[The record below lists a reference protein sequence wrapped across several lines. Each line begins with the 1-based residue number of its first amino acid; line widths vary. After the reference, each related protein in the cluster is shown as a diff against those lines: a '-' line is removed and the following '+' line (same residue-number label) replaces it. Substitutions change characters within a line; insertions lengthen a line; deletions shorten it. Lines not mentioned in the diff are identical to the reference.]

1 MGAATALALARRGV
15 AVTLLEA
22 RDRLALAA
30 SGTNSGILHTG
41 FDSIP
46 GELETR
52 LILRSAELRDPVLE
66 RLAIPGAALR
76 ALLRP
81 RTDDD
86 RVTLAELARN
96 GLAEL
101 DEAGVL
107 NVPGEAVT
115 DPVAYTRALAAAS
128 RAQVMTGARVE
139 AIERGEDELS
149 LGLGLGARAPSRGG
163 ELRRPVRGRGR
174 PARR

>member
-52 LILRSAELRDPVLE
+52 LILRSAELRGAVLE
-66 RLAIPGAALR
+66 RLGIPVRRCG

-101 DEAGVL
+101 DEDGVPERAGRSRDR
-107 NVPGEAVT
+107 PGCLHAC
-115 DPVAYTRALAAAS
+115 P
-128 RAQVMTGARVE
+128 G
-139 AIERGEDELS
+139 
-149 LGLGLGARAPSRGG
+149 
-163 ELRRPVRGRGR
+163 RRLPGPRS
-174 PARR
+174 

>member
-1 MGAATALALARRGV
+1 MRRCGAV
-15 AVTLLEA
+15 
-22 RDRLALAA
+22 
-30 SGTNSGILHTG
+30 
-41 FDSIP
+41 
-46 GELETR
+46 
-52 LILRSAELRDPVLE
+52 
-66 RLAIPGAALR
+66 
-76 ALLRP
+76 LRP

-101 DEAGVL
+101 DEDGVL
-107 NVPGEAVT
+107 SVPGEAVT

-139 AIERGEDELS
+139 AIERGEDEPS
-149 LGLGLGARAPSRGG
+149 LGLGSGERALSRGG
-163 ELRRPVRGRGR
+163 QLRRPVRGRGR